1 MDIKTL
7 ASQISSLSDDDAAKL
22 LDALGDLSVRATKAK
37 EERSRAEAERD
48 AKTLT
53 CGCGK
58 PVAVYRWLE
67 CVQHSIR
74 PDVWRRSDGL
84 KGGYVADSNTYE
96 SGVSVPSEDPVYKRA
111 WFKCGN
117 GACAI
122 WTQIEGGENKH
133 VIGWE

>member
-22 LDALGDLSVRATKAK
+22 LDALGDLSVRANKAK
-37 EERSRAEAERD
+37 EERSRAEAERV

-58 PVAVYRWLE
+58 PVAVYRWLD

-74 PDVWRRSDGL
+74 LDVWRRGGEL
-84 KGGYVADSNTYE
+84 RGGYVGDSNTYE
-96 SGVSVPSEDPVYKRA
+96 SGVTVPTADPVYKRA
-111 WFKCGN
+111 WFKCED
-117 GACAI
+117 GACSI
-122 WTQIEGGENKH
+122 WTQVEDGMNKYI
-133 VIGWE
+133 VGWE